1 MSQKIIRA
9 KEIFLTK
16 MEAALVEEKTID
28 TILKRRPPTK
38 PTETREQ
45 ILTRL
50 ANDLNSNGDTK
61 DDETP
66 SVDINISYVD
76 YMDNF
81 VARVQDEHQHEDNVK
96 KLRQLISTTRRELTS
111 LNKVYRPIVKKKRT
125 LHIRFQ
131 DDAIRPTHKVL
142 PRNMPSYHWELKSDT
157 QPWSSIGIAPLVEP
171 QTCGGQVRLHFNG
184 NEYISNTICIE
195 SVIRRQASTAKR
207 KQYRFTTDDLE
218 FKQRCTGV
226 AGRILRLISPPV
238 RNITSASFDMR
249 VFQDRVSQLPE
260 HLDLNITDIIELCEE
275 NDTSEHNYVAMVE
288 FIDPVIHLNP
298 KKLYSEL
305 KAIYEG
311 LRIQLIIDQSDKTVV
326 EEKTPKKKLFI
337 LEEPNEDDIVPKG
350 RNTRR
355 QRKQEEDARLE
366 QERLQFEK
374 DAQEKEQALQ
384 REQEEITRKNE
395 EEDARL
401 ERERLQLE
409 DETRE
414 KEQALQREQE
424 EITRKNE
431 EEDARL
437 EQERLQLEVE
447 TREKEQAL
455 QQKQEE
461 REERTRINNEK
472 RVAQHDINER
482 QQEKQR
488 ASTSTMNI
496 MKEYDAVT
504 GKNSGQENS
513 GGNQWFIVKT
523 NVYKTTKTN
532 NSPPRKKTMG
542 EANAAGWYSKDFFD
556 QQTIGDET
564 VKQAFLQEQEEIT
577 RKNKEE
583 DARLEQERL
592 QLEKDAQEKEQALQR
607 EQEEITRKNKEED
620 ARLEQERLQLEK
632 DAQEKEQALQREQE
646 EITRKNKEED
656 ARLEQERL
664 QLEVETREKEQALQ
678 REQEEIT
685 RKNEDAR
692 LERERLQLEKDTQEK
707 ERQSLVEKLSVAD
720 KEYIKYVFDWY
731 DKDPKD
737 GHIELSELTNALT
750 AVGSDSSAAKEM
762 LLEYDKDGN
771 GNIDYDE
778 FVIWCATTN
787 AVQSWKKSNLTFGR
801 EQIVEDKYSKM
812 TMSELKKY
820 AAKLNKKKK
829 KTIQKYSELRA
840 GEEETLREMIRASEA
855 VEDKYSKMIRASEAV
870 EDKYSKMS
878 MSELKKYAAKLNKK
892 KKKTIQKYSELRAGD
907 EETLREMIRAS
918 ESKMST
924 ITQPSGEL
932 SEMLQNMTDDWV
944 SSDEELNFAVES
956 ENEDLEFAA
965 SSAIDTDD
973 SDMDFAEVIVKTK
986 SAQSSGVEF
995 AQSSGVEFA
1004 QSSDVEFAQSSG
1016 VEFAQS
1022 SDVEFAASSA
1032 IDTDSDMEFA
1042 TSSGKNSSGLD
1053 FADSS
1058 AVESD

>member
-355 QRKQEEDARLE
+355 QREQEEDARLE

-437 EQERLQLEVE
+437 EQERLQLEDE

-592 QLEKDAQEKEQALQR
+592 QLEKDV
-607 EQEEITRKNKEED
+607 
-620 ARLEQERLQLEK
+620 
-632 DAQEKEQALQREQE
+632 QEKEQALQREQE

-1022 SDVEFAASSA
+1022 SGVEFAQSSDVEFAASSA

>member
-592 QLEKDAQEKEQALQR
+592 QLEKD
-607 EQEEITRKNKEED
+607 
-620 ARLEQERLQLEK
+620 
-632 DAQEKEQALQREQE
+632 
-646 EITRKNKEED
+646 
-656 ARLEQERL
+656 
-664 QLEVETREKEQALQ
+664 
-678 REQEEIT
+678 
-685 RKNEDAR
+685 
-692 LERERLQLEKDTQEK
+692 TQEK

-829 KTIQKYSELRA
+829 KTIQKYSELR
-840 GEEETLREMIRASEA
+840 T
-855 VEDKYSKMIRASEAV
+855 
-870 EDKYSKMS
+870 
-878 MSELKKYAAKLNKK
+878 
-892 KKKTIQKYSELRAGD
+892 GD

>member
-355 QRKQEEDARLE
+355 QREQEEDARLE

-437 EQERLQLEVE
+437 EQERLQLEDE

-482 QQEKQR
+482 QQQKQR

-592 QLEKDAQEKEQALQR
+592 QLEKDVQEKEQALQR
-607 EQEEITRKNKEED
+607 EQEEITRKNE
-620 ARLEQERLQLEK
+620 
-632 DAQEKEQALQREQE
+632 
-646 EITRKNKEED
+646 EED

-678 REQEEIT
+678 QEQEEIT

-692 LERERLQLEKDTQEK
+692 LEQERLQLEKDTQEK

-892 KKKTIQKYSELRAGD
+892 KKKTIQKYSELRTGD

-995 AQSSGVEFA
+995 AQSSDVEFA
-1004 QSSDVEFAQSSG
+1004 QSSGVEFAQSSG